1 MSFAYSSVSGVN
13 DETGVTFVS
22 GYTGPCSLDPAA
34 RIRAKSSFHI
44 RDALYAL
51 SLLAAESMG
60 LKLNRQF
67 FPGSFPKSGQETVF
81 SLEFLP
87 DDTGKSFNYWE
98 GRAFL
103 RGRSPFQDDLMEKW
117 NCFFSALPLSDWLTV
132 NSNFQ
137 QNAVTFC
144 RIVPEKGKN
153 HDGINCRGVDGFA
166 VETELKILICISPP
180 EPAAA

>member
-87 DDTGKSFNYWE
+87 DDEYNNTAKLY
-98 GRAFL
+98 
-103 RGRSPFQDDLMEKW
+103 RSPRPKAAGRTNILCKRHTIFWFRITSNIFPVKW
-117 NCFFSALPLSDWLTV
+117 ERAARP
-132 NSNFQ
+132 
-137 QNAVTFC
+137 AV
-144 RIVPEKGKN
+144 R
-153 HDGINCRGVDGFA
+153 DGRFP
-166 VETELKILICISPP
+166 SR
-180 EPAAA
+180 